1 MKRSSRI
8 HRALRQISLAAGM
21 PAAAGGYLHAADF
34 PVRPITLLAD
44 LVPGSA
50 TDTVARSLAADISAR
65 LGGSGGRRHP
75 ARREPDCRDQG
86 PAAQM
91 IPALHGSS
99 GSAAYVGSEFAKR
112 VAIGRIV
119 SIPD

>member
-65 LGGSGGRRHP
+65 MVVP
-75 ARREPDCRDQG
+75 VV
-86 PAAQM
+86 
-91 IPALHGSS
+91 
-99 GSAAYVGSEFAKR
+99 VGIRPGANR
-112 VAIGRIV
+112 IVAIKARL
-119 SIPD
+119 PR